1 MDNSLILSVQGLFL
15 TLLSLLG
22 TFFYVHLGNWRRDLI
37 KLKAKWEQN
46 KFNQTDAER
55 AAVFEVRY
63 ELPGLANYVVPLV
76 TGVVTAF
83 IVLVAVL
90 SLVLWSAYSGPPQL
104 RTYMRIAGGAS
115 FALYLALTAIFLVD
129 GLLTARELREEI
141 DKRLWSE

>member
-1 MDNSLILSVQGLFL
+1 MDNSLILSVQGMFL

-22 TFFYVHLGNWRRDLI
+22 TFFYVHLGNWRKDLI

-46 KFNQTDAER
+46 KFNQTDDER
-55 AAVFEVRY
+55 RAVLEVRY

-90 SLVLWSAYSGPPQL
+90 SLALWSYYTGPGQL
-104 RTYMRIAGGAS
+104 RTFMRVAGGAS
-115 FALYLALTAIFLVD
+115 FALYVGLTAIFLVD
-129 GLLTARELREEI
+129 GLLTARALREEI
-141 DKRLWSE
+141 AEELESD